1 MNSAPINVLLIEDSS
16 GDARLIREMLAE
28 AKEIPVRLE
37 NCCRLAE
44 GLERLRTDQINV
56 VLLDLDLPD
65 SYGLDSFLKVHDQAP
80 AMPIVVL
87 TGLADDDLGA
97 EAVRAGAQDYLHKGQ
112 VESHILAR
120 ALLYA
125 IERKHAEEQ
134 LKAEQ
139 ALAQEYLD
147 VAAVMLLVVDAD
159 QTVSLINRKGCELL
173 GHKEKAIIGKN
184 WFDNFLPP
192 KFVAEAKSVFEKLMA
207 GEVEPVE
214 YYENPVLAKNGEER
228 MIAWHN
234 TVLHDDHGNII
245 GSLSSATDITERK
258 QAEQALRES

>member
-37 NCCRLAE
+37 NTCRLAE

-65 SYGLDSFLKVHDQAP
+65 SYGLDSFVKVHDQAP
-80 AMPIVVL
+80 AVPIVVL

-134 LKAEQ
+134 LKAEK

-147 VAAVMLLVVDAD
+147 VAAVMLLVVDAE
-159 QTVSLINRKGCELL
+159 T
-173 GHKEKAIIGKN
+173 GK
-184 WFDNFLPP
+184 
-192 KFVAEAKSVFEKLMA
+192 V
-207 GEVEPVE
+207 
-214 YYENPVLAKNGEER
+214 
-228 MIAWHN
+228 
-234 TVLHDDHGNII
+234 TGNI
-245 GSLSSATDITERK
+245 SLPLPGAVTVRGGK
-258 QAEQALRES
+258 VYALL